1 MDRDAEPISDQRRH
15 GEAGNDNVL
24 YFPYR
29 EGARG
34 VAGDACGVGPQ
45 EDRYVS
51 GNPLDP
57 PLTVYR
63 PDGTLKSEWWFS
75 ADGAHRI
82 DGPAYVRHNRD
93 GGRIEHWYLH
103 HRRHRTSGPAIIEW
117 TKDGCVRRAQ
127 WWIGGREVTEIA
139 ESFLAEAEAPWPLD
153 TMNESTLLRRCVGEL
168 RSRRQND
175 EIMRPEPIV
184 VGVCLA
190 SLFWLPVVL
199 TVALLWA

>member
-1 MDRDAEPISDQRRH
+1 MDRDAGQISEQQRSS
-15 GEAGNDNVL
+15 EADDSNVVYL
-24 YFPYR
+24 PRR
-29 EGARG
+29 EGTRRSECDSG
-34 VAGDACGVGPQ
+34 NLDGQG
-45 EDRYVS
+45 DRYES

-117 TKDGCVRRAQ
+117 AKDGSVRRAQ
-127 WWIGGREVTEIA
+127 WWIGGKEVTEIA
-139 ESFLAEAEAPWPLD
+139 ESFLAEAETPWPLD
-153 TMNESTLLRRCVGEL
+153 TMNESTLLRRGVGEL

>member
-1 MDRDAEPISDQRRH
+1 
-15 GEAGNDNVL
+15 
-24 YFPYR
+24 
-29 EGARG
+29 
-34 VAGDACGVGPQ
+34 VAGDACGAGPQ

-93 GGRIEHWYLH
+93 GSRIEHWYLH
-103 HRRHRTSGPAIIEW
+103 HRRHRTSGPAVIEW
-117 TKDGCVRRAQ
+117 TKDGGVRRAQ
-127 WWIGGREVTEIA
+127 WWIGGKEVTDIA

-153 TMNESTLLRRCVGEL
+153 TTNESTLLRRCVGEL
-168 RSRRQND
+168 RSRRQSD